1 MTKRMATPVWTPQ
14 RVLALGVRTDLETAN
29 SVLGIS
35 RPNGYELAR
44 RGDYPVKVLRVGRR
58 YIVPVAGL
66 LAALD
71 IPVESVDRQLTA

>member
-1 MTKRMATPVWTPQ
+1 MRKAWTQ
-14 RVLALGVRTDLETAN
+14 DEVRALGVRTDIKTAN

-35 RPNGYELAR
+35 RPVGYDLIH
-44 RGDYPVKVLRVGRR
+44 RGAYPVKVLRAGHK

-71 IPVESVDRQLTA
+71 ISSGESEERLTAC